1 MGCCFG
7 LEQQSFSSFA
17 TRERTLLYPL
27 LFGEC
32 CMHLRGPPEP
42 RTSDLSTQDGL
53 IRKQSVCWLQELMG
67 LAMPTLEQ
75 LKSLHLQHKAEIT
88 NHAWQRLLDLVLHLQ
103 ARLPE
108 GGIAQLLLLLSE
120 HAQHTQQLG
129 EAAAVGDGIPS
140 IQAAQLGQHQAAG
153 LQTCLVALLPL
164 QSLVFHGIG
173 RPTSLHEI
181 SSSLLMASF
190 TWHHQQKGPA
200 VLEADISSRTAP
212 SLYEEAWPRPASL
225 LQALSRSETAIAMRD
240 PGLLMVAASWMPH

>member
-42 RTSDLSTQDGL
+42 CTSDLSTQDGL

-153 LQTCLVALLPL
+153 LQTCLVACCRCSPWCFMAL
-164 QSLVFHGIG
+164 GG
-173 RPTSLHEI
+173 RPLYMRSPAA
-181 SSSLLMASF
+181 SS
-190 TWHHQQKGPA
+190 W
-200 VLEADISSRTAP
+200 
-212 SLYEEAWPRPASL
+212 PASRGTTSRKAQRCWRLTSAQEQPLACMRRHGLGRLACSRRSQEARQQL
-225 LQALSRSETAIAMRD
+225 LCATLD
-240 PGLLMVAASWMPH
+240 C